1 MLNAYSIKVR
11 GVVQGVGF
19 RPFVYRLARTNGLT
33 GWVLNEEEGVEI
45 HLEGEEKTLRIFI
58 EELKTQP
65 PAAASIVTLRV
76 MPAEPAGCTE
86 FLILTS
92 QRQRKPTVRVSPDLP
107 VCEDCL
113 REVFDPQ
120 NRRYRYP
127 YINCTNCGP
136 RYTVIESLPYDRCN
150 TTMAKWALDS
160 YCAAEYGDPANR
172 RFHAQPVAC
181 TECGPHYYFRSGDQ
195 IVRGDSKVV
204 PLAVQRLTA
213 GDILAI
219 KGLGGYHLV
228 CDAGN
233 TKSVAALRTR
243 KYRKEKP
250 FALMAADI
258 EIVRR
263 LVELT
268 PEAEQLMT
276 SVARPIV
283 LAASKVELSEV
294 APDNDELG
302 VMLPYTPLHH
312 LLFEAGAPGV
322 LVMTSANRSSEP
334 IAYDDDQA
342 IEQLSGIADGFLIG
356 ERGIARRVDDSVVRA
371 GVFGPAILRRAR
383 GYAPGAVAALPSE
396 RPILALGAD
405 LKNTIT
411 LVVDGQAFVSQH
423 IGDLDHYQAFR
434 AFQATVHD
442 LLAMYEIQPDKLLI
456 VHDAHPQYVST
467 LHALEREASEKRAV
481 QHHRAHV
488 ASVAAERGAWDER
501 VIGVSFDGTGYGDD
515 HSIWGGEIFAGS
527 VRSGFER
534 IAHLRSAVLPGGD
547 AASSYPVQAAA
558 GFLEQLDDVPD
569 IMAQP
574 FSFGARYRDA
584 KRLVQQNM
592 RTFPTSSMGRLFDTA
607 AALAGFTRETTFEG
621 QAAIWLEGLARKSP
635 ETDGYPFPYLCG
647 ELDFRPLLSAIV
659 SDRARGRDIC
669 EIARAFH
676 RGIALGVRD
685 AVTQLCSTCDT
696 DTIVLS
702 GGVFQNEMLLSDL
715 KTLLE
720 RDSFVI
726 WTNHTVPAND
736 GGISLG
742 QAALAAF
749 DTPEVFG
756 FLGEEDS
763 KCAERAA

>member
-19 RPFVYRLARTNGLT
+19 RPFVYRLARTNRLT

-45 HLEGEEKTLRIFI
+45 HLEGEEKTLRVFLDQ
-58 EELKTQP
+58 LKTQP
-65 PAAASIVTLRV
+65 PPAASIVTLRV
-76 MPAEPAGCTE
+76 MPVEPAGCTE

-107 VCEDCL
+107 VCADCL
-113 REVFDPQ
+113 RELFDPQ
-120 NRRYRYP
+120 NQRYRYP

-150 TTMAKWALDS
+150 TTMAKWSLDD
-160 YCAAEYGDPANR
+160 YCVAEYGDPANR

-181 TECGPHYYFRSGDQ
+181 PYCGPHYYFQSGKETE
-195 IVRGDSKVV
+195 RGDDEVIRV
-204 PLAVQRLTA
+204 AVQRLTN
-213 GDILAI
+213 GEILAI

-228 CDAGN
+228 CDATN
-233 TKSVAALRTR
+233 VNSVAALRTR

-258 EIVRR
+258 AVARG

-268 PEAEQLMT
+268 PEAEELLT
-276 SVARPIV
+276 SVARPIA
-283 LAASKVELSEV
+283 LAPAKVQLPEV

-312 LLFEAGAPGV
+312 LLFEAGAPEI

-334 IAYDDDQA
+334 IAYEDDQA
-342 IEQLSGIADGFLIG
+342 IKQLSGIADGFLIG
-356 ERGIARRVDDSVVRA
+356 ERPIARRVDDSVVRA
-371 GVFGPAILRRAR
+371 GIVGPTILRRAR

-434 AFQATVHD
+434 AFKATVRD
-442 LLAMYEIQPDKLLI
+442 LLAMYEIQPKKLLI

-467 LHALEREASEKRAV
+467 LHALELEAAEKRRV
-481 QHHRAHV
+481 QHHRAHI
-488 ASVAAERGAWDER
+488 ASVIAERGAWDQR
-501 VIGVSFDGTGYGDD
+501 VIAVSFDGTGYGDD

-534 IAHLRSAVLPGGD
+534 VAHLRSAVLPGGD
-547 AASSYPVQAAA
+547 AAASYPVQAAA
-558 GFLEQLDDVPD
+558 GFLEQLHDLPDVTT
-569 IMAQP
+569 QP
-574 FSFGARYRDA
+574 FSLGVRYHDA
-584 KRLVQQNM
+584 QRLVSKNM
-592 RTFPTSSMGRLFDTA
+592 RTFPTTSMGRLFDTA
-607 AALAGFTRETTFEG
+607 AALAGFTRKTTFEG
-621 QAAIWLEGLARKSP
+621 QAAMWLEQLARKSSKT
-635 ETDGYPFPYLCG
+635 EGYPFPYSGG
-647 ELDFRPLLSAIV
+647 ELDFRPLLLSV
-659 SDRARGRDIC
+659 VEDRARGRDVH

-685 AVTQLCSTCDT
+685 ALTQLSSTYDT
-696 DTIVLS
+696 DTVVLS
-702 GGVFQNEMLLSDL
+702 GGVFQNQMLLSDL

-720 RDSFVI
+720 RDCLVI
-726 WTNHTVPAND
+726 WTNHAVPAND

-742 QAALAAF
+742 QATLAAF

-756 FLGEEDS
+756 FLGEQDS

>member
-45 HLEGEEKTLRIFI
+45 HLEGEETTLRVFI

-65 PAAASIVTLRV
+65 PPAASIVTLRV
-76 MPAEPAGCTE
+76 MPVEPAGFTE

-107 VCEDCL
+107 VCDDCL
-113 REVFDPQ
+113 REVADPQ
-120 NRRYRYP
+120 NRRYHYP

-150 TTMAKWALDS
+150 TTMAKWPLDG
-160 YCAAEYGDPANR
+160 YCVAEYEEPANR

-181 TECGPHYYFRSGDQ
+181 PCCGPHYYFQSGDG
-195 IVRGDSKVV
+195 IERGDSEVV
-204 PLAVQRLTA
+204 RVAVQRLAA

-228 CDAGN
+228 CDARN
-233 TKSVAALRTR
+233 AKSVAAMRMR

-250 FALMAADI
+250 FALMAADLA
-258 EIVRR
+258 VARS

-268 PEAEQLMT
+268 PKAEELLT

-283 LAASKVELSEV
+283 LAAAKVELSAV
-294 APDNDELG
+294 APNNDDLG

-334 IAYDDDQA
+334 IAYEDDQA

-467 LHALEREASEKRAV
+467 LHALELEASEKRAV

-488 ASVAAERGAWDER
+488 ASVAAERGAWDKR

-515 HSIWGGEIFAGS
+515 HNIWGGEIFAGS

-607 AALAGFTRETTFEG
+607 AALAGFTRETTFES
-621 QAAIWLEGLARKSP
+621 QAAMWLERLAWKSP
-635 ETDGYPFPYLCG
+635 ETEGYPFPYSSG
-647 ELDFRPLLSAIV
+647 ELDFRPLLIAV
-659 SDRARGRDIC
+659 VRDRVRGRDVF

-685 AVTQLCSTCDT
+685 ALTRLRSTYDT

-702 GGVFQNEMLLSDL
+702 GGVFQNEMLLSYL

-756 FLGEEDS
+756 FLGEKDS

>member
-1 MLNAYSIKVR
+1 MLNAYSITVR

-45 HLEGEEKTLRIFI
+45 HLEGEEKTLRVFI

-65 PAAASIVTLRV
+65 PPAASIVTLRV

-107 VCEDCL
+107 VCADCL

-120 NRRYRYP
+120 NRRYLYP

-150 TTMAKWALDS
+150 TTMAKWSLDDH
-160 YCAAEYGDPANR
+160 CAAEYGDAANR

-181 TECGPHYYFRSGDQ
+181 PCCGPHYYFQSGKETE
-195 IVRGDSKVV
+195 RGDDEVV
-204 PLAVQRLTA
+204 RVAVQRLTD
-213 GDILAI
+213 GEILAI

-228 CDAGN
+228 CDARN
-233 TKSVAALRTR
+233 VNSVAALRTR

-250 FALMAADI
+250 FALMAAD
-258 EIVRR
+258 VSVARG

-268 PEAEQLMT
+268 PEAEELLM

-283 LAASKVELSEV
+283 LAPAKVQLPEV

-312 LLFEAGAPGV
+312 LLFEAGAPEI

-334 IAYDDDQA
+334 IAYEDDQA

-371 GVFGPAILRRAR
+371 GVFGTAILRRAR

-434 AFQATVHD
+434 AFQATVRD

-467 LHALEREASEKRAV
+467 MHALELEAAEKRAV
-481 QHHRAHV
+481 QHHRAHI
-488 ASVAAERGAWDER
+488 ASVIAERGAWDQR
-501 VIGVSFDGTGYGDD
+501 VIAVSFDGTGYGDD

-534 IAHLRSAVLPGGD
+534 VAHLRSAVLPGGD

-558 GFLEQLDDVPD
+558 GFLEQLHDLPDVT
-569 IMAQP
+569 AQP
-574 FSFGARYRDA
+574 FSFGIRYHDA
-584 KRLVQQNM
+584 QRLVRKNM
-592 RTFPTSSMGRLFDTA
+592 RTFPTTSMGRLFDTA

-621 QAAIWLEGLARKSP
+621 QAAMWLEQLARKSA
-635 ETDGYPFPYLCG
+635 ETEGYPFPYSGG
-647 ELDFRPLLSAIV
+647 ELDFRPLLRGV
-659 SDRARGRDIC
+659 VEDRARGRDVF

-676 RGIALGVRD
+676 RGIALGVCD
-685 AVTQLCSTCDT
+685 AVKQLCSTYDT

-715 KTLLE
+715 KNLLE
-720 RDSFVI
+720 RDSLVI
-726 WTNHTVPAND
+726 WTNHAVPAND

-742 QAALAAF
+742 QATLAAF
-749 DTPEVFG
+749 DTPEVCG
-756 FLGEEDS
+756 FLEEEDA